1 MSTDPHNW
9 LEQID
14 DEKALDWVRAR
25 NDLTVSKFTQ
35 NDRFRGF
42 QERIRSILDSDD
54 RIPMFETCGDSL
66 YNFWQ
71 DKDHPKGLWRRTTLE
86 EYSKTRPDWE
96 VVLDLDALAKSED
109 ENWVWADASMCR
121 PECTKALVRLSRGG
135 GDAIVIRE
143 FDLRTKDFVS
153 DGFFVPEAKTHV
165 TWAGP
170 DRVLIGSDFGEGTL
184 TDSGYPMTM
193 REWDRGGLLENA
205 REYYRGQ
212 SSDVYVYS
220 RADPFTDFRDYYVGR
235 ATDFFN
241 DEFFVYRNNELIKL
255 DKPDS
260 AIATPHRGQLF
271 LLLKHDWDRR
281 GERFKAGSLL
291 VGQLDDIL
299 AGTGDYQVLFA
310 PTEHS
315 VLISH
320 TGTKNSII
328 LNISENVCTKTFVAT
343 KGDNDDWNLEQVQ
356 KSNSFLN
363 ESGFAYES
371 QESDRTLM
379 LSESFLEPSSL
390 SLSGPN
396 ESPRVLKK
404 TRSFFENE
412 ALETTQHWAESKDGT
427 KIPYYQISQRDAT
440 GIRPTLLYGYGG
452 FSVSLLP
459 AYTPVAGNTWL
470 NRGGT
475 YVIANIRGGG
485 EFGPDWHHQ
494 ALKENRNRAY
504 EDFIAVAED
513 LIHRGITE
521 PKHLGIQGGSNGGLL
536 MGNMYVQRPDLFGA
550 VVCQVPLLD
559 MSRYHLLLAG
569 ASWMAEY
576 GDPEKPE
583 EWEYL
588 KNFSAYQNVRADRTY
603 PTILITTSTRDD
615 RVHPGHARKM
625 VAKLEEMGHKVH
637 YYENIEG
644 GHAGAADN
652 KQRAFM
658 QALVWEFLW
667 ETLERS

>member
-1 MSTDPHNW
+1 MSTDPYLW

-14 DEKALDWVRAR
+14 DEEVLKWVRAQ
-25 NDLTVSKFTQ
+25 NDLTTTQFTQ

-42 QERIRSILDSDD
+42 QERIRTILDSDD
-54 RIPMFETCGDSL
+54 RIPMFQACSDVL

-86 EYSKTRPDWE
+86 EYCKALPEWE

-109 ENWVWADASMCR
+109 KNWVWGGAIICR
-121 PECTKALVRLSRGG
+121 PEYSKALIQLSRGG
-135 GDAIVIRE
+135 GDAIEIRE
-143 FDLRTKDFVS
+143 FDLRTNEFVA
-153 DGFFVPEAKTHV
+153 DGFFVPEAKTHL

-170 DRVLIGSDFGEGTL
+170 NRLLIGSDFGEGTL

-193 REWDRGGLLENA
+193 REWDRGGRLEDA
-205 REYYRGQ
+205 REFYRGKTT
-212 SSDVYVYS
+212 DVFVHS
-220 RADPFTDFRDYYVGR
+220 WADPFTNFRDYYISR

-241 DEFFVYRNNELIKL
+241 NEFFVYRNAELVKL
-255 DKPDS
+255 DKQDS
-260 AIATPHRGQLF
+260 ATANIHRG
-271 LLLKHDWDRR
+271 LLILHLKHDWERN
-281 GERFKAGSLL
+281 GEQFKAGSLL
-291 VGQLDDIL
+291 VGQLDEIL
-299 AGTGDYQVLFA
+299 AGRGDYHVLFA
-310 PTEHS
+310 PTERS
-315 VLISH
+315 FLINH
-320 TGTKNSII
+320 TATKNLII
-328 LNISENVCTKTFVAT
+328 LNISENVCTKTYFAT
-343 KGDNDDWNLEQVQ
+343 KGTIDDWDLRQV
-356 KSNSFLN
+356 SRSSGFLN
-363 ESGFAYES
+363 EIGFPYES
-371 QESDRTLM
+371 EESDRVLIQ
-379 LSESFLEPSSL
+379 SESFLKPSSL
-390 SLSGPN
+390 AINDANGSS
-396 ESPRVLKK
+396 RILKRTK
-404 TRSFFENE
+404 SFFDNDS
-412 ALETTQHWAESKDGT
+412 LETSQHWAVSKDGT
-427 KIPYYQISQRDAT
+427 NIPYYQITQSDT
-440 GIRPTLLYGYGG
+440 SGVRPTLLYGYGG

-459 AYTPVAGNTWL
+459 FYTAVAGNTWL

-513 LIHRGITE
+513 LIRRGVTE
-521 PKHLGIQGGSNGGLL
+521 PKQLGIQGGSNGGLL

-559 MSRYHLLLAG
+559 MKRYHLLLAG

-583 EWEYL
+583 EWAYL
-588 KNFSAYQNVRADRTY
+588 KNYSAYQNVRADQEY

-625 VAKLEEMGHKVH
+625 VAKLEDMGHRVH

-652 KQRAFM
+652 SQRAFM

-667 ETLERS
+667 TTLATH

>member
-1 MSTDPHNW
+1 MSTDPHLW

-14 DEKALDWVRAR
+14 DEKALDWVRAQ
-25 NDLTVSKFTQ
+25 NDLTITQFTQ

-42 QERIRSILDSDD
+42 QERIRTILDSDD
-54 RIPMFETCGDSL
+54 RIPMFQACGDTL

-71 DKDHPKGLWRRTTLE
+71 DRDHPRGIWRRTTLE
-86 EYSKTRPDWE
+86 EYCKLSPEWE

-109 ENWVWADASMCR
+109 ENWVWGGAIMCR
-121 PECTKALVRLSRGG
+121 PEYRKALLQLSRGG

-143 FDLRTKDFVS
+143 FDLKTTDFVS
-153 DGFFVPEAKTHV
+153 NGFFVPEAKTHL
-165 TWAGP
+165 TWAGS
-170 DRVLIGSDFGEGTL
+170 DRLLIGSDFGEGTL
-184 TDSGYPMTM
+184 TDSGYPFTM
-193 REWDRGGLLENA
+193 REWDRGDRLEDA
-205 REYYRGQ
+205 REFYRGKT
-212 SSDVYVYS
+212 SDVFVLS
-220 RADPFTDFRDYYVGR
+220 WADPFTDFRDYYITR

-241 DEFFVYRNNELIKL
+241 NEFFVYRDTKLVKL
-255 DKPDS
+255 DKPNS
-260 AIATPHRGQLF
+260 ATANIHRG
-271 LLLKHDWDRR
+271 LLLLHLKHDWKRH
-281 GERFKAGSLL
+281 GEQYTAGSLL

-299 AGTGDYQVLFA
+299 LGQGNYEVLFA
-310 PTEHS
+310 PTKRS
-315 VLISH
+315 VLINHSE
-320 TGTKNSII
+320 TKNSII
-328 LNISENVCTKTFVAT
+328 LNISENVCTKTHVAT
-343 KGDNDDWNLEQVQ
+343 KNAEDTWELQQVQ
-356 KSNSFLN
+356 TSNGFLN
-363 ESGFAYES
+363 EIGFSYES
-371 QESDRTLM
+371 DESDRVLM

-390 SLSGPN
+390 SMTDPN
-396 ESPRVLKK
+396 DSLQVLKRTK
-404 TRSFFENE
+404 SFFENE
-412 ALETTQHWAESKDGT
+412 SLETTQHWAVSKDGT
-427 KIPYYQISQRDAT
+427 KIPYYQIAQRDTA
-440 GIRPTLLYGYGG
+440 GVRPTLLYGYGG

-459 AYTPVAGNTWL
+459 AYTAVAGNTWL
-470 NRGGT
+470 SRGGT
-475 YVIANIRGGG
+475 HVIANIRGGG

-513 LIHRGITE
+513 LISRGITV

-536 MGNMYVQRPDLFGA
+536 MGNMYVLRPDLFGA

-559 MSRYHLLLAG
+559 MKRYHLLLAG

-583 EWEYL
+583 EWAYL
-588 KNFSAYQNVRADRTY
+588 KNISAYQNVRADQTY

-637 YYENIEG
+637 YYENLEG

-652 KQRAFM
+652 AQRAFM

-667 ETLERS
+667 STLVAS

>member
-1 MSTDPHNW
+1 MSTDPHLW

-25 NDLTVSKFTQ
+25 NDLTVAQFTQ

-42 QERIRSILDSDD
+42 QERIRTILDSDD
-54 RIPMFETCGDSL
+54 RIPMFEACGNTL

-86 EYSKTRPDWE
+86 EYCKDRPEWE
-96 VVLDLDALAKSED
+96 VVLDLDVLAKSED
-109 ENWVWADASMCR
+109 ENWVWADANICR

-135 GDAIVIRE
+135 GDAIVVRE
-143 FDLRTKDFVS
+143 FNLLSKDFVS

-170 DRVLIGSDFGEGTL
+170 NRVLIGTDFGEGTL

-193 REWDRGGLLENA
+193 REWDRGSLLEDA

-220 RADPFTDFRDYYVGR
+220 WADPFTNFRDYFVGR

-241 DEFFVYRNNELIKL
+241 DEFFVYRNNELIKI

-260 AIATPHRGQLF
+260 AIANPHRGQLF
-271 LLLKHDWDRR
+271 LLLKHDWDHQ
-281 GERFKAGSLL
+281 GEQFKAGSLL
-291 VGQLDDIL
+291 VGQLEDVL

-320 TGTKNSII
+320 NGTKNSVI

-343 KGDNDDWNLEQVQ
+343 KGDNGDWDLEQVQ
-356 KSNSFLN
+356 KSNGFLN
-363 ESGFAYES
+363 ESGFAYET

-390 SLSGPN
+390 SLSGPD
-396 ESPRVLKK
+396 EPLQVLKK
-404 TRSFFENE
+404 TRSFFDNE
-412 ALETTQHWAESKDGT
+412 SLNTMQHWAESKDGT
-427 KIPYYQISQRDAT
+427 KIPYYEISQRDAT

-459 AYTPVAGNTWL
+459 AYTPVSGNTWL
-470 NRGGT
+470 NQGGT

-485 EFGPDWHHQ
+485 EFGPEWHHQ

-513 LIHRGITE
+513 LIRRGVTD

-559 MSRYHLLLAG
+559 MKRYHLLLAG

-588 KNFSAYQNVRADRTY
+588 KNFSAYQNVRSDQTY
-603 PTILITTSTRDD
+603 PTTLITTSTRDD

-667 ETLERS
+667 ATLAPG

>member
-1 MSTDPHNW
+1 MCTDPHIW

-14 DEKALDWVRAR
+14 DEKALNWVRSR
-25 NDLTVSKFTQ
+25 NDLTVAQFTQ

-42 QERIRSILDSDD
+42 QERIRTILDSDD
-54 RIPMFETCGDSL
+54 RIPMFQACGEIL
-66 YNFWQ
+66 YNLWQ

-86 EYSKTRPDWE
+86 EYRKARPDWD
-96 VVLDLDALAKSED
+96 VVLDLDALANTED
-109 ENWVWADASMCR
+109 ENWVWGGAIICR
-121 PECTKALVRLSRGG
+121 PEYTKALIQLSRGG
-135 GDAIVIRE
+135 GDAIEIRE
-143 FDLRTKDFVS
+143 FDLRTNEFVS
-153 DGFFVPEAKTHV
+153 DGFFVAEAKTHL

-170 DRVLIGSDFGEGTL
+170 NRLLIGTDFGEGTL

-193 REWDRGGLLENA
+193 REWNRGSRLQDANEF
-205 REYYRGQ
+205 YRGKT
-212 SSDVYVYS
+212 SDVFVHS
-220 RADPFTDFRDYYVGR
+220 WADPFTDFRDYYISR

-241 DEFFVYRNNELIKL
+241 NEFFVYRNAELIKL
-255 DKPDS
+255 DKQDS
-260 AIATPHRGQLF
+260 ATANIHRG
-271 LLLKHDWDRR
+271 LLLLHLKHDW
-281 GERFKAGSLL
+281 ERNGTKYKAGSLL
-291 VGQLDDIL
+291 VGQLDEIL
-299 AGTGDYQVLFA
+299 SGTGDYQVLFA
-310 PTEHS
+310 PSKHS
-315 VLISH
+315 VLINHSE
-320 TGTKNSII
+320 TKDSVI
-328 LNISENVCTKTFVAT
+328 LNISENVCTKTYVAS
-343 KGDNDDWNLEQVQ
+343 KDESDRWSLQQVQ
-356 KSNSFLN
+356 KSNGFLN
-363 ESGFAYES
+363 EIGFAYDSEES
-371 QESDRTLM
+371 NRTLI

-390 SLSGPN
+390 SLS
-396 ESPRVLKK
+396 SPKEPLRVLKR
-404 TRSFFENE
+404 TRSFFDSET
-412 ALETTQHWAESKDGT
+412 LETTQHWAVSRDGT
-427 KIPYYQISQRDAT
+427 KIPYYQIDQRDSK
-440 GIRPTLLYGYGG
+440 GVRPTLLYGYGG

-459 AYTPVAGNTWL
+459 AYTPVAANTWL

-513 LIHRGITE
+513 LIRRGITE

-559 MSRYHLLLAG
+559 MKRYHLLLAG

-583 EWEYL
+583 EWAYL
-588 KNFSAYQNVRADRTY
+588 QKFSAYQNVRADEKY

-625 VAKLEEMGHKVH
+625 VAKLEEMGHQVR
-637 YYENIEG
+637 YYENMEG

-652 KQRAFM
+652 SQRAFM

-667 ETLERS
+667 STLATL

>member
-1 MSTDPHNW
+1 MCTDPHLW

-14 DEKALDWVRAR
+14 DDKALDWVRSQ
-25 NDLTVSKFTQ
+25 NDLTVAQFTQ
-35 NDRFRGF
+35 NERFRGF
-42 QERIRSILDSDD
+42 QELIRTILDSDD
-54 RIPMFETCGDSL
+54 RIPMFQACGDTL

-86 EYSKTRPDWE
+86 EYCKPQPQWE

-109 ENWVWADASMCR
+109 ESWVWGGAIVCR
-121 PECTKALVRLSRGG
+121 PEYTKALVQLSRGG
-135 GDAIVIRE
+135 GDAIEIRE
-143 FDLRTKDFVS
+143 FDLRTKDFIS
-153 DGFFVPEAKTHV
+153 DGFFVAEAKTHL

-170 DRVLIGSDFGEGTL
+170 NRVLIGTDFGEGTL
-184 TDSGYPMTM
+184 TNSGYPMTM
-193 REWDRGGLLENA
+193 REWDRGCRLEDA
-205 REYYRGQ
+205 HEFYRGQ
-212 SSDVYVYS
+212 TSDVFVHS
-220 RADPFTDFRDYYVGR
+220 WADPFTNFRDYYISR

-241 DEFFVYRNNELIKL
+241 NEFFVYRNAELIKL
-255 DKPDS
+255 EKQDS
-260 AIATPHRGQLF
+260 ATANIHRG
-271 LLLKHDWDRR
+271 LLLLHLKHDWTRN
-281 GERFKAGSLL
+281 GEQYKAGSLL
-291 VGQLDDIL
+291 IGQLDDIL

-310 PTEHS
+310 PTKYS
-315 VLISH
+315 VLIDHSE
-320 TGTKNSII
+320 TKNSII
-328 LNISENVCTKTFVAT
+328 LNISENVCTKAYVAT
-343 KGDNDDWNLEQVQ
+343 KDAHDNWDLERTQ
-356 KSNSFLN
+356 NSRGFLN
-363 ESGFAYES
+363 EIGFPYEAE
-371 QESDRTLM
+371 ESDRTLT

-396 ESPRVLKK
+396 ESLRVLKR
-404 TRSFFENE
+404 TRSFFDGES
-412 ALETTQHWAESKDGT
+412 LETTQHWVVSKDGT
-427 KIPYYQISQRDAT
+427 KIPYYQIEHKDST

-452 FSVSLLP
+452 FSISLLP

-513 LIHRGITE
+513 LTRRGVTE

-559 MSRYHLLLAG
+559 MKRYHLLLAG

-583 EWEYL
+583 EWAYL
-588 KNFSAYQNVRADRTY
+588 KNFSAYQNVRADQKY
-603 PTILITTSTRDD
+603 PTMLITTSTRDD

-625 VAKLEEMGHKVH
+625 VAKLKEMGHKVH

-652 KQRAFM
+652 SQRAFM

-667 ETLERS
+667 STLKPS